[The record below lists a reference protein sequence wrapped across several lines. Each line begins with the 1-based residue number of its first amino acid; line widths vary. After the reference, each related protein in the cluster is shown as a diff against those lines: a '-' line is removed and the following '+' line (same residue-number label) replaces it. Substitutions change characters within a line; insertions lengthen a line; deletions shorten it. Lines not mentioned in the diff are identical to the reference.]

1 MKISKR
7 LAGWV
12 EASARTCMAHWL
24 LIVGS
29 LLVFASAALKWM
41 YFAFSRHPSGLEL
54 PLLRKMELV
63 PHFSVL
69 SYGVVG
75 IAVLV
80 IALVLLWRSAAYLA
94 LCAVAILI
102 AMWFAAPCRLAFSQ
116 PSLLRRLTTE
126 TQEISVIRDFTKTY
140 LPTDFGRTEKYDK
153 FDIENLWD
161 RFVAAFSFL
170 GLGWYCFGVG
180 SLLIAVYVIARL
192 RPEEKV
198 RAPVLGAIPAGVVII
213 TLLPALIGQHYFSS
227 ACVAQAEGDSEKAI
241 TCYRRAM
248 WFDRWRAE
256 DVNAYAAIGEL
267 ETLSVPSKDSPEK
280 HISKARQFKEASQY
294 DLATFELAR
303 AAAWGGRPGLVAR
316 RESAGTR
323 VEFGVALYRGGGIG
337 AAVTQWEQALLE
349 DPLQHHAVGFLIARG
364 SYDIGRYQTAL
375 DAINDVLRATDDA
388 LGTPTRANAYS
399 IAGDCYVKLGR
410 DAEARNSYNRSLS
423 EQMLVN
429 FWAMSRLTGN

>member
-7 LAGWV
+7 LAEWV
-12 EASARTCMAHWL
+12 EAGARTCMAHWL

-29 LLVFASAALKWM
+29 LLVLASAALKWM

-126 TQEISVIRDFTKTY
+126 TQEISVIRNFTKTY

-153 FDIENLWD
+153 FDIETLWD

-180 SLLIAVYVIARL
+180 SLLIAVYVTAWL

-303 AAAWGGRPGLVAR
+303 AATWGGRPGFVAR

-375 DAINDVLRATDDA
+375 DAINDVLRATDD
-388 LGTPTRANAYS
+388 TPTRANAYS

-410 DAEARNSYNRSLS
+410 DPEARNSYNRSLK